1 MKCIWDLATVTF
13 TGQLRMASQSTRIY
27 CGTACAVRLGVGVYD
42 FCRSRNKQLLL
53 NGLLYVEAAVVLRGL
68 TTVAGAAVCPVSCG
82 TSV

>member
-13 TGQLRMASQSTRIY
+13 TGQLRAASQSTRIY
-27 CGTACAVRLGVGVYD
+27 GGTACAGRLGVGVYD

-68 TTVAGAAVCPVSCG
+68 TTVAGEAVCPVSCG